1 MKPRLRPANP
11 ANTAS
16 KERLRLWLRVLTVHR
31 RIEAQL
37 RERLRLEFG
46 TTLPRFDVLAALYRV
61 PEGMKM
67 SELSRKL
74 IVSNGNVTGIVDRL
88 ADDGFVLREAVPEDR
103 RAARVKLTQKG
114 FREFAEQAEAHEN
127 WVSELLSGVDEEN
140 AANTAH
146 MLQAALTLN
155 AN

>member
-1 MKPRLRPANP
+1 
-11 ANTAS
+11 
-16 KERLRLWLRVLTVHR
+16 VHR

-114 FREFAEQAEAHEN
+114 FREFAEQAEAHES

-146 MLQAALTLN
+146 MLKAALTLN
-155 AN
+155 TN